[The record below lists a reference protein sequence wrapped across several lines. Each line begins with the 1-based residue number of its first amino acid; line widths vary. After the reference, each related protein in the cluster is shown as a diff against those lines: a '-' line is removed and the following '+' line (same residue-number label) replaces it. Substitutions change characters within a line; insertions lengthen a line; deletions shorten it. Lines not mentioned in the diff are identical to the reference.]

1 MKVRIYKSPDGNGK
15 YLNKTGQ
22 FLEKAQKGK
31 IVGKAIQLALDFDNV
46 DKIQKA
52 TKLAKAIDKS
62 NKLARAAGVIKY
74 GEGIKKATT
83 ASSKIQIKNPTFFQN
98 VLNTSNISP
107 STRKYHEKVIEAVIK
122 NNNLATQ
129 SQYNVLQ
136 RIKNGTFPKYQLGG
150 VPAESEMGYPGSASE
165 KKEATQE
172 ELIELISNDL
182 SNNIDEQS
190 ISYKLA
196 TFYDLDPMMAINL
209 VSQVK
214 DYIENQDVFDYD
226 AYDEDEEELTA
237 DEEDVEEAD
246 LEEAKAVLEGPGQ
259 DLDEA
264 SNEIANS
271 ESIATQDDGFED
283 DMFSQYQYQSN
294 QNDGYSYGGLYKAE
308 DGAEASEELINPDGY
323 VPNYPFD
330 QTRHE
335 ITFPGIETYL
345 PYNMSEFL
353 DGTIDPTTGNYLN
366 NLDETEEENVDEDE
380 AEVENEENNVSENG
394 DYYEGQTVDPST
406 DPSITQMKRGGN
418 YKRNKRAYVNSILK
432 LAKKAEGGEEKKS
445 DNDPEAGDPTGAKI
459 RKQKLNNFIGSLKK
473 ETEMFTLRE
482 QAEKQYDQMMQQ
494 QQQQIPPQ
502 NQMMQKGGSKEP
514 RVVRGNELRY
524 RANQLKDFITGQ
536 NRRDREDN
544 IEYYN
549 VNDYPTTTFE
559 AGDYNKDGYTDAMD
573 FASSPEQ
580 LKLRNNT
587 PNQNQV
593 SSSTVPKI
601 GQTYDDWWVTSTG
614 ETPGFKPDNRK
625 WNGKDW
631 VSRAEYYGNSDYGNN
646 VSYGNPSYT
655 LDVRKSNWLTG
666 RPSKYRIDFYGY
678 SPLVDIANGNM
689 SGTVSNKPIVN
700 SSKVGNIVSTVNKS
714 QSTDLQNDYFKTD
727 ANGDKIPDYLQ
738 PGPLSGLPINGAP
751 NLGVPVVVANTPQEI
766 AKTKEL
772 ESNKTKQLITTKQA
786 KEIAEAQKQVQF
798 EKQILEAQRQV
809 ELQKQILEAQR
820 QMQLEQQILEAKKQM
835 QLEQQILEAK
845 RQVQLEKQKLNGRE
859 QGGFVD
865 SNNPDLYEF
874 NYGGYDP
881 TQQDMDYSNSI
892 DTTDPYFQKGGRVRR
907 FIENFVPGN
916 VLSNPNT
923 YYNEVQRIYDPRTG
937 KTIPMPSNMGRVSSI
952 KVDKSRFWSGKPKKY
967 TVNFN
972 GSSDYTVT
980 SPNKNNSSS
989 QKDNKQKDNQRSN
1002 VDGLS
1007 LKSRMAIRKGERQ
1020 NERNSRRLKRQGLDE
1035 YGNRPGDEQGAIYN
1049 GDGKL
1054 VRDAEG
1060 NYYDRY
1066 NEKIPDKKRPS
1077 DMENWW
1083 QNDRYFKQNTKN
1095 NEPMSNE
1102 ELFKS
1107 QGKTYDPILK
1117 KWLTADQRTTIN
1129 MLNPESPTKDE
1140 SGNLKEQLQS
1150 NGIYDY
1156 KQFKKDFNKQ
1166 NLEPLIKESNENK
1179 VEQQLEKI
1187 PAVEEDEMLP
1197 FEQQYMESN
1206 EPIKNNFSNDGS
1218 PTEQQY
1224 IEDYETYFPEE
1235 IPQPAVNPFD
1245 FPESGGEETV
1255 VTESPVQPA
1264 PEPVKSSK
1272 SGKSLDQLRSE
1283 RKKTLNSNKEY
1294 TYKFDISGAKDNKD
1308 YQQAIANAKKDGFVS
1323 EQEIANAF
1331 KIYDSYTAEAEKSKL
1346 ASQAQRVRAQID
1358 ASNSSAEEKRVA
1370 NNKVFVELQRRWA
1383 IIDNSVQQRFKT
1395 SYQDSTKFGSK
1406 QFGGNLDMFLPKKT
1420 VGGPPPCG
1428 VGEMLDPATNKCKA
1442 APGSGVLKNNPP
1454 DGAPGS
1460 PGTID
1465 SWGGTRAAMNPNIP
1479 FAANP
1484 GASMKQMMGLDTE
1497 SMKSFN
1503 YPDGTPIGGNT
1514 NDPYSIDV
1522 KNKRTPLTFG
1532 KDNTGVSEA
1541 RLNMF
1546 NAGVDIADS
1555 LRRGR
1560 ESNKAENEMYE
1571 NLSSNNLYASDPSRD
1586 RGDYDTN
1593 SGLFQPPNQGEKWNS
1608 RSAQYGGY
1616 IDEEEYYDPYV
1627 EEEEEEL
1634 TYANGGEKITYMSE
1648 DQIRAFMAEG
1658 GQVEFL

>member
-1 MKVRIYKSPDGNGK
+1 MKVRIYKSPDGKGK
-15 YLNKTGQ
+15 YLNKTSQ
-22 FLEKAQKGK
+22 FL
-31 IVGKAIQLALDFDNV
+31 
-46 DKIQKA
+46 
-52 TKLAKAIDKS
+52 
-62 NKLARAAGVIKY
+62 
-74 GEGIKKATT
+74 KKA
-83 ASSKIQIKNPTFFQN
+83 
-98 VLNTSNISP
+98 
-107 STRKYHEKVIEAVIK
+107 
-122 NNNLATQ
+122 
-129 SQYNVLQ
+129 
-136 RIKNGTFPKYQLGG
+136 QLGG
-150 VPAESEMGYPGSASE
+150 VPAESEMGYPGSSSE

-172 ELIELISNDL
+172 ELVELIANDL
-182 SNNIDEQS
+182 NNNIDEQT

-196 TFYDLDPMMAINL
+196 TFYDLEPMIALNL

-214 DYIENQDVFDYD
+214 EYIENQDVIDYD
-226 AYDEDEEELTA
+226 VYDEDEEEQTT
-237 DEEDVEEAD
+237 DEEDAEEED
-246 LEEAKAVLEGPGQ
+246 LLEAEAVLNGPGQ

-271 ESIATQDDGFED
+271 ESIATQDDGVED
-283 DMFSQYQYQSN
+283 DMFNQYQYQSN
-294 QNDGYSYGGLYKAE
+294 QDDEYSYGGLYKAE
-308 DGAEASEELINPDGY
+308 DGAETSEDGDEASEELINPNGY

-345 PYNMSEFL
+345 PFNMSELL
-353 DGTIDPTTGNYLN
+353 DGTVDPATGNYIN
-366 NLDETEEENVDEDE
+366 NLDESEEENVDEYESEYETED
-380 AEVENEENNVSENG
+380 AENNIPANG
-394 DYYEGQTVDPST
+394 DYQEGQTVDPST
-406 DPSITQMKRGGN
+406 DPSITQMKRGGS

-494 QQQQIPPQ
+494 QQQQMPSQ
-502 NQMMQKGGSKEP
+502 NQMMQKGGSREP
-514 RVVRGNELRY
+514 RVAHGAALRY

-544 IEYYN
+544 IDYHN
-549 VNDYPTTTFE
+549 VNDYPTTEIKNNFSND
-559 AGDYNKDGYTDAMD
+559 GSPKYGPDKDGYK
-573 FASSPEQ
+573 F
-580 LKLRNNT
+580 
-587 PNQNQV
+587 PNANQGHV
-593 SSSTVPKI
+593 TSSTEPKI
-601 GQTYDDWWVTSTG
+601 GQTWDDWWVTSTG
-614 ETPGFKPDNRK
+614 ETPGFVPDNRK

-646 VSYGNPSYT
+646 VSYDRKPSYT

-666 RPSKYRIDFYGY
+666 RPSKYKIDFYGY
-678 SPLVDIANGNM
+678 SPLVDIANGNI
-689 SGTVSNKPIVN
+689 SGIVSNKPVVN
-700 SSKVGNIVSTVNKS
+700 SSNVSTIVSTVNKS
-714 QSTDLQNDYFKTD
+714 QSTDLQNGYFKTD

-738 PGPLSGLPINGAP
+738 PGPLSGLPTGVTS
-751 NLGVPVVVANTPQEI
+751 NLDVPVVVANTPQEI
-766 AKTKEL
+766 AKAKEL
-772 ESNKTKQLITTKQA
+772 ENKKTKKIISNNGQKKI
-786 KEIAEAQKQVQF
+786 ISNNGQKQILEAKKQVELQ
-798 EKQILEAQRQV
+798 KQILEAQRQV

-820 QMQLEQQILEAKKQM
+820 Q
-835 QLEQQILEAK
+835 
-845 RQVQLEKQKLNGRE
+845 VQLEKQRLKGRE

-892 DTTDPYFQKGGRVRR
+892 DTTDPYFQRGGRVRR
-907 FIENFVPGN
+907 FIENFVPAN
-916 VLSNPNT
+916 ILSNPNT

-937 KTIPMPSNMGRVSSI
+937 KTIPMPSNMGKVSSI
-952 KVDKSRFWSGKPKKY
+952 NVDKSRFWSGKPKKY
-967 TVNFN
+967 TINFN
-972 GSSDYTVT
+972 GSPDYTVT
-980 SPNKNNSSS
+980 SPN
-989 QKDNKQKDNQRSN
+989 QKDNKQKDSQWSN
-1002 VDGLS
+1002 IKGLNLGS
-1007 LKSRMAIRKGERQ
+1007 KIAIRKGELG
-1020 NERNSRRLKRQGLDE
+1020 NKINNWKLKRQGLDE
-1035 YGNRPGDEQGAIYN
+1035 YGNSIDGNNQGAIYN

-1107 QGKTYDPILK
+1107 QGKTYDPVSK
-1117 KWLTADQRTTIN
+1117 KWLTADQLKTSNILNSKEPAAPTIDQSGVLKN
-1129 MLNPESPTKDE
+1129 QIDSKGILNYKSETFDAKDPVIIP
-1140 SGNLKEQLQS
+1140 NINTAITDPLK
-1150 NGIYDY
+1150 N
-1156 KQFKKDFNKQ
+1156 N
-1166 NLEPLIKESNENK
+1166 
-1179 VEQQLEKI
+1179 
-1187 PAVEEDEMLP
+1187 EEDEMLP
-1197 FEQQYMESN
+1197 FEQQYMEGN

-1224 IEDYETYFPEE
+1224 IEDYKTYFPEE
-1235 IPQPAVNPFD
+1235 KIKNLQLLKPGLIQQQNYQLQGKPTQL
-1245 FPESGGEETV
+1245 SR
-1255 VTESPVQPA
+1255 
-1264 PEPVKSSK
+1264 

-1283 RKKTLNSNKEY
+1283 TKNHNSNKEY
-1294 TYKFDISGAKDNKD
+1294 TYKFDMSGAKDNKD
-1308 YQQAIANAKKDGFVS
+1308 YQQAIARANKDGVVT
-1323 EQEIANAF
+1323 EEELANAT
-1331 KIYDSYTAEAEKSKL
+1331 KIYDSYTAEVEKTKL
-1346 ASQAQRVRAQID
+1346 ASMAERVRAQID
-1358 ASNSSAEEKRVA
+1358 NTNASASEKIA
-1370 NNKVFVELQRRWA
+1370 AKNKVTAEMQRRWN
-1383 IIDNSVQQRFKT
+1383 IIDNGIEQRFKT
-1395 SYQDSTKFGSK
+1395 NYQDSTKFGNK
-1406 QFGGNLDMFLPKKT
+1406 QFGGDIEKFLPKKT

-1442 APGSGVLKNNPP
+1442 VSGVLKNNPP
-1454 DGAPGS
+1454 VPGS

-1465 SWGGTRAAMNPNIP
+1465 SWGGTRAAMNPNLP

-1497 SMKSFN
+1497 SMKSFTN
-1503 YPDGTPIGGNT
+1503 PDGTPVGGNT

-1532 KDNTGVSEA
+1532 KDNTAVSEA

-1555 LRRGR
+1555 LRRGK

-1593 SGLFQPPNQGEKWNS
+1593 SGLYRPNEQGQMWNS

-1616 IDEEEYYDPYV
+1616 IDEEEYYDPYT
-1627 EEEEEEL
+1627 EEEDES
-1634 TYANGGEKITYMSE
+1634 TYAKGGEKITYMSE

>member
-22 FLEKAQKGK
+22 FL
-31 IVGKAIQLALDFDNV
+31 
-46 DKIQKA
+46 
-52 TKLAKAIDKS
+52 
-62 NKLARAAGVIKY
+62 
-74 GEGIKKATT
+74 KKA
-83 ASSKIQIKNPTFFQN
+83 
-98 VLNTSNISP
+98 
-107 STRKYHEKVIEAVIK
+107 
-122 NNNLATQ
+122 
-129 SQYNVLQ
+129 
-136 RIKNGTFPKYQLGG
+136 QLGG
-150 VPAESEMGYPGSASE
+150 VPAESEMGYPGSSSE

-182 SNNIDEQS
+182 SNNIDEQT

-214 DYIENQDVFDYD
+214 DYIENQDVVDYD
-226 AYDEDEEELTA
+226 VYDEDEEETTT
-237 DEEDVEEAD
+237 DEEDTEEAD

-294 QNDGYSYGGLYKAE
+294 QDDGYSYGGLYKAE

-406 DPSITQMKRGGN
+406 DPNITQMKRGGN
-418 YKRNKRAYVNSILK
+418 YKRNKRAYVNSVLK

-494 QQQQIPPQ
+494 QQQQMPFQ
-502 NQMMQKGGSKEP
+502 NQMMQNGGSREP
-514 RVVRGNELRY
+514 KVVRGNELRY

-544 IEYYN
+544 IDYFN

-587 PNQNQV
+587 TNQNQV
-593 SSSTVPKI
+593 FSSTVPKI

-678 SPLVDIANGNM
+678 SPLVDIANGNI

-714 QSTDLQNDYFKTD
+714 QSTDLQHGYFKTD

-738 PGPLSGLPINGAP
+738 PGPLSGLPINGTS
-751 NLGVPVVVANTPQEI
+751 NLDVPVVVANTSEEI
-766 AKTKEL
+766 AKAKEL
-772 ESNKTKQLITTKQA
+772 ESNKTKQLIANKQA
-786 KEIAEAQKQVQF
+786 KEIAKAKRQVEL

-809 ELQKQILEAQR
+809 
-820 QMQLEQQILEAKKQM
+820 
-835 QLEQQILEAK
+835 
-845 RQVQLEKQKLNGRE
+845 QLEKQRLNSQE

-892 DTTDPYFQKGGRVRR
+892 DTTDPYFQRGGRVRR
-907 FIENFVPGN
+907 FIENFVPAN

-967 TVNFN
+967 TINFN

-980 SPNKNNSSS
+980 LPNKNNSSS

-1020 NERNSRRLKRQGLDE
+1020 NERNNRRLERQGLDE

-1049 GDGKL
+1049 DGRLTKD
-1054 VRDAEG
+1054 REG
-1060 NYYDRY
+1060 NWYDRNNAVIPGKKSPSEVPGYYD
-1066 NEKIPDKKRPS
+1066 NNQINP
-1077 DMENWW
+1077 
-1083 QNDRYFKQNTKN
+1083 
-1095 NEPMSNE
+1095 NEPMSNVE
-1102 ELFKS
+1102 MLKK
-1107 QGKTYDPILK
+1107 QGKIWDEK
-1117 KWLTADQRTTIN
+1117 SNRWVD
-1129 MLNPESPTKDE
+1129 LN
-1140 SGNLKEQLQS
+1140 
-1150 NGIYDY
+1150 
-1156 KQFKKDFNKQ
+1156 
-1166 NLEPLIKESNENK
+1166 
-1179 VEQQLEKI
+1179 
-1187 PAVEEDEMLP
+1187 LP
-1197 FEQQYMESN
+1197 FQMPVLPVGQIYRKPTISTL
-1206 EPIKNNFSNDGS
+1206 PIPKPYFPPNFLINNDG
-1218 PTEQQY
+1218 PRNPDNMQY
-1224 IEDYETYFPEE
+1224 
-1235 IPQPAVNPFD
+1235 
-1245 FPESGGEETV
+1245 
-1255 VTESPVQPA
+1255 
-1264 PEPVKSSK
+1264 
-1272 SGKSLDQLRSE
+1272 
-1283 RKKTLNSNKEY
+1283 
-1294 TYKFDISGAKDNKD
+1294 
-1308 YQQAIANAKKDGFVS
+1308 
-1323 EQEIANAF
+1323 
-1331 KIYDSYTAEAEKSKL
+1331 
-1346 ASQAQRVRAQID
+1346 
-1358 ASNSSAEEKRVA
+1358 
-1370 NNKVFVELQRRWA
+1370 
-1383 IIDNSVQQRFKT
+1383 
-1395 SYQDSTKFGSK
+1395 
-1406 QFGGNLDMFLPKKT
+1406 GGNLNMFLPKKT

-1442 APGSGVLKNNPP
+1442 APGSGVLKNNSP

-1465 SWGGTRAAMNPNIP
+1465 SWGGTRGEMNPNVP
-1479 FAANP
+1479 SFANP
-1484 GASMKQMMGLDTE
+1484 NTSIKQMMGLDTE

-1503 YPDGTPIGGNT
+1503 NPDGTPIGGNT
-1514 NDPYSIDV
+1514 DDPYSIDV

-1532 KDNTGVSEA
+1532 KDNTEVSEA

-1593 SGLFQPPNQGEKWNS
+1593 SGLYRPNEQGQMWNS

-1627 EEEEEEL
+1627 EEEDEL

>member
-31 IVGKAIQLALDFDNV
+31 IVGKVIQLALDFDNV
-46 DKIQKA
+46 DKVQKA

-62 NKLARAAGVIKY
+62 NRLAKAAGVIKY

-182 SNNIDEQS
+182 SNNIDEQT

-214 DYIENQDVFDYD
+214 DYIENQDVVDYD
-226 AYDEDEEELTA
+226 AYDEDEEETTT
-237 DEEDVEEAD
+237 DEEDTEEAD

-294 QNDGYSYGGLYKAE
+294 QDDGYSYGGLYKAE
-308 DGAEASEELINPDGY
+308 EGAEASEELINPDGY

-380 AEVENEENNVSENG
+380 VEVENEENNVSENNVSKNNNVYG
-394 DYYEGQTVDPST
+394 DYYEGQTVDPES
-406 DPSITQMKRGGN
+406 DPSIIQMKRGGN

-494 QQQQIPPQ
+494 QQQQMPPQ
-502 NQMMQKGGSKEP
+502 NQMMRDGGSREP
-514 RVVRGNELRY
+514 KVVRGNELRY

-536 NRRDREDN
+536 NKRDREDN

-559 AGDYNKDGYTDAMD
+559 TGDYNKDGYTDAMD

-587 PNQNQV
+587 TNQNQV
-593 SSSTVPKI
+593 FSSTVPKI

-614 ETPGFKPDNRK
+614 ETPGFVPDNRK

-646 VSYGNPSYT
+646 VSYGKPSYSI
-655 LDVRKSNWLTG
+655 DVRKSNWLTG
-666 RPSKYRIDFYGY
+666 RPSKYKIDFYGY

-714 QSTDLQNDYFKTD
+714 QSTDLQNGYFKTD

-738 PGPLSGLPINGAP
+738 PGPLSGLPINGTS
-751 NLGVPVVVANTPQEI
+751 NLDVPVVVANTPQEI

-772 ESNKTKQLITTKQA
+772 ESNKTKQLIATKQA
-786 KEIAEAQKQVQF
+786 KEIAEAKKQVQL

-820 QMQLEQQILEAKKQM
+820 QVQLEQQ
-835 QLEQQILEAK
+835 
-845 RQVQLEKQKLNGRE
+845 RLNSQE

-892 DTTDPYFQKGGRVRR
+892 DTTDPYFQRGGGVRR

-952 KVDKSRFWSGKPKKY
+952 NVDKSRFWSGKPKKY
-967 TVNFN
+967 TINFN

-980 SPNKNNSSS
+980 LPNKNNSSS
-989 QKDNKQKDNQRSN
+989 QKDNKQKNSQRSN

-1020 NERNSRRLKRQGLDE
+1020 NERNNRRLKRQGLDE

-1049 GDGKL
+1049 DGRLTKD
-1054 VRDAEG
+1054 REG
-1060 NYYDRY
+1060 NWYDR
-1066 NEKIPDKKRPS
+1066 NNVVIPGKKRPS
-1077 DMENWW
+1077 EVPGYYDNN
-1083 QNDRYFKQNTKN
+1083 QTNP
-1095 NEPMSNE
+1095 NEPMSNVE
-1102 ELFKS
+1102 MLRK
-1107 QGKTYDPILK
+1107 QGKIWDEKTNKWVKNEMPRMEPLPVGKIDRQPREIISESSNNNQYNWPGYIDYNQDWMGNAQKLNKNISEADNAWYDY
-1117 KWLTADQRTTIN
+1117 TTLPKDPANYGYMQNEKGEIIK
-1129 MLNPESPTKDE
+1129 NPKGISQDERGLVWSGQYNNPDTSIDE
-1140 SGNLKEQLQS
+1140 SMIWSNPVSQEEYNADPKKYDWNDSYIVKNPDGTESSVYSNSGLISSEFSPYKENDDLLFEEI
-1150 NGIYDY
+1150 NNTDENY
-1156 KQFKKDFNKQ
+1156 KQYVAEMPQNIRKKNYKELNKQ
-1166 NLEPLIKESNENK
+1166 IGFDLIQPDGSVSNEYTMGR
-1179 VEQQLEKI
+1179 KI
-1187 PAVEEDEMLP
+1187 
-1197 FEQQYMESN
+1197 
-1206 EPIKNNFSNDGS
+1206 
-1218 PTEQQY
+1218 
-1224 IEDYETYFPEE
+1224 EE
-1235 IPQPAVNPFD
+1235 IKK
-1245 FPESGGEETV
+1245 SK
-1255 VTESPVQPA
+1255 SPYRYA
-1264 PEPVKSSK
+1264 PEQVLKQYGGS
-1272 SGKSLDQLRSE
+1272 
-1283 RKKTLNSNKEY
+1283 LNS
-1294 TYKFDISGAKDNKD
+1294 
-1308 YQQAIANAKKDGFVS
+1308 
-1323 EQEIANAF
+1323 
-1331 KIYDSYTAEAEKSKL
+1331 
-1346 ASQAQRVRAQID
+1346 
-1358 ASNSSAEEKRVA
+1358 
-1370 NNKVFVELQRRWA
+1370 
-1383 IIDNSVQQRFKT
+1383 
-1395 SYQDSTKFGSK
+1395 
-1406 QFGGNLDMFLPKKT
+1406 FLPKKT

-1442 APGSGVLKNNPP
+1442 VSGVLKNNPP
-1454 DGAPGS
+1454 NDVPGS

-1465 SWGGTRAAMNPNIP
+1465 SWGGTRGEMNPNVP
-1479 FAANP
+1479 SFANP
-1484 GASMKQMMGLDTE
+1484 NTSIKQMMGLDTD

-1503 YPDGTPIGGNT
+1503 NPDGTPIGGKT

-1555 LRRGR
+1555 LKRGR

-1593 SGLFQPPNQGEKWNS
+1593 SGLYRPNEQGQMWNS

-1627 EEEEEEL
+1627 EEEEDEL

>member
-15 YLNKTGQ
+15 YLNKTSQ
-22 FLEKAQKGK
+22 FL
-31 IVGKAIQLALDFDNV
+31 
-46 DKIQKA
+46 
-52 TKLAKAIDKS
+52 
-62 NKLARAAGVIKY
+62 
-74 GEGIKKATT
+74 KKA
-83 ASSKIQIKNPTFFQN
+83 
-98 VLNTSNISP
+98 
-107 STRKYHEKVIEAVIK
+107 
-122 NNNLATQ
+122 
-129 SQYNVLQ
+129 
-136 RIKNGTFPKYQLGG
+136 QLGG
-150 VPAESEMGYPGSASE
+150 VPAESEMGYPGSSSE

-172 ELIELISNDL
+172 ELVELISNDL
-182 SNNIDEQS
+182 NNNIDEQT

-196 TFYDLDPMMAINL
+196 TFYDLEPMIALNL

-214 DYIENQDVFDYD
+214 EYIESQDVIDYD
-226 AYDEDEEELTA
+226 VYDEEEEEQTT
-237 DEEDVEEAD
+237 DEEDAEEED
-246 LEEAKAVLEGPGQ
+246 LLEAEAVLNGPGQ

-283 DMFSQYQYQSN
+283 DMFNQYQYQSN
-294 QNDGYSYGGLYKAE
+294 QDDGYSYGGLYKAE
-308 DGAEASEELINPDGY
+308 DGAETSEEMINPNGY

-345 PYNMSEFL
+345 PFNMSEFL
-353 DGTIDPTTGNYLN
+353 DGTVDPATGNYIN
-366 NLDETEEENVDEDE
+366 NLDESEEENVDEDE
-380 AEVENEENNVSENG
+380 SEYEAEDAENNIPANG
-394 DYYEGQTVDPST
+394 DYQEGQTVDPST
-406 DPSITQMKRGGN
+406 DPSITQMKRGGS

-459 RKQKLNNFIGSLKK
+459 RKQKLNNYIGSLKK

-494 QQQQIPPQ
+494 QQQQMPPQ
-502 NQMMQKGGSKEP
+502 NQMMQKGGSREP
-514 RVVRGNELRY
+514 RVARGNELRY

-544 IEYYN
+544 IDYHN
-549 VNDYPTTTFE
+549 VNDYPTKNPLTSIWE
-559 AGDYNKDGYTDAMD
+559 EDKDKVY
-573 FASSPEQ
+573 
-580 LKLRNNT
+580 
-587 PNQNQV
+587 
-593 SSSTVPKI
+593 STIPKI
-601 GQTYDDWWVTSTG
+601 GQTYDDWWVTTTG
-614 ETPGFKPDNRK
+614 ETPGFRPDNRK

-631 VSRAEYYGNSDYGNN
+631 VSRAEYYGNSDYGNDM
-646 VSYGNPSYT
+646 SYYKKPSYSV
-655 LDVRKSNWLTG
+655 DVRKSNWLTG
-666 RPSKYRIDFYGY
+666 RPSKYKIDFYGY
-678 SPLVDIANGNM
+678 SPLVDIANGNI
-689 SGTVSNKPIVN
+689 SGIVSNKPVVN
-700 SSKVGNIVSTVNKS
+700 SSNVSTIVSTVNKS
-714 QSTDLQNDYFKTD
+714 QSTDLQNGYFKTD

-738 PGPLSGLPINGAP
+738 PGPLSGLPTGVTS
-751 NLGVPVVVANTPQEI
+751 NLDVPVVVANTPQEI

-772 ESNKTKQLITTKQA
+772 ENKKTKQIISNNGQ
-786 KEIAEAQKQVQF
+786 
-798 EKQILEAQRQV
+798 KQILEAQRQV

-820 QMQLEQQILEAKKQM
+820 QVQLEQQ
-835 QLEQQILEAK
+835 
-845 RQVQLEKQKLNGRE
+845 RLNGRE

-892 DTTDPYFQKGGRVRR
+892 DTTDPYFQRGGRVRR
-907 FIENFVPGN
+907 FIENFVPAN
-916 VLSNPNT
+916 ILSNPNT

-937 KTIPMPSNMGRVSSI
+937 KTIPMPSNMGKVSSI
-952 KVDKSRFWSGKPKKY
+952 NVDKSRFWSGKPKKY
-967 TVNFN
+967 TINFN
-972 GSSDYTVT
+972 GSPDYTVT
-980 SPNKNNSSS
+980 LPN
-989 QKDNKQKDNQRSN
+989 QKDNKQKDSQWSN
-1002 VDGLS
+1002 IKGLNLGS
-1007 LKSRMAIRKGERQ
+1007 KIAIRKGELG
-1020 NERNSRRLKRQGLDE
+1020 NKINNWKLKRQGLDE
-1035 YGNRPGDEQGAIYN
+1035 YGNSINDNNQGAIYN

-1107 QGKTYDPILK
+1107 QGKSFDPVSK
-1117 KWLTADQRTTIN
+1117 KWLTADQLKTSNILNSKEPAAPTIDQSGVLKN
-1129 MLNPESPTKDE
+1129 QIDSKGILNYKSETFDAKDPVIIP
-1140 SGNLKEQLQS
+1140 NINTAITDPLK
-1150 NGIYDY
+1150 N
-1156 KQFKKDFNKQ
+1156 N
-1166 NLEPLIKESNENK
+1166 
-1179 VEQQLEKI
+1179 
-1187 PAVEEDEMLP
+1187 EEDEMLP
-1197 FEQQYMESN
+1197 FEQQYMEGN

-1224 IEDYETYFPEE
+1224 IEDYKTYFPEE
-1235 IPQPAVNPFD
+1235 KIENLQLLKPGLIQQQNYQLQGKPTQP
-1245 FPESGGEETV
+1245 SR
-1255 VTESPVQPA
+1255 
-1264 PEPVKSSK
+1264 

-1283 RKKTLNSNKEY
+1283 AKNHNSNKEY
-1294 TYKFDISGAKDNKD
+1294 TYKFDMSGAKDNKD
-1308 YQQAIANAKKDGFVS
+1308 YQQAIARANKDGVVT
-1323 EQEIANAF
+1323 EEELANAT
-1331 KIYDSYTAEAEKSKL
+1331 KIYDSYTAEVEKTKL
-1346 ASQAQRVRAQID
+1346 ASMAERVRAQID
-1358 ASNSSAEEKRVA
+1358 NTNASASEKIA
-1370 NNKVFVELQRRWA
+1370 AKNKVTAEMQRRWN
-1383 IIDNSVQQRFKT
+1383 IIDNGIEQRFKT
-1395 SYQDSTKFGSK
+1395 NYQDSTKFGNK
-1406 QFGGNLDMFLPKKT
+1406 QFGGDIEKFLPKKT

-1442 APGSGVLKNNPP
+1442 VSGVLKNNPP
-1454 DGAPGS
+1454 VPGS

-1465 SWGGTRAAMNPNIP
+1465 SWGGTRAAMNPNLP

-1497 SMKSFN
+1497 SMKSFTN
-1503 YPDGTPIGGNT
+1503 PDGTPVGGNT

-1532 KDNTGVSEA
+1532 KDNTAVSEA

-1555 LRRGR
+1555 LRRGK

-1593 SGLFQPPNQGEKWNS
+1593 SGLYRPNEQGQMWNS

-1616 IDEEEYYDPYV
+1616 IDEEEYYDPYT
-1627 EEEEEEL
+1627 EEEDES
-1634 TYANGGEKITYMSE
+1634 TYAKGGEKITYMSE